1 MAAATAARGDAAL
14 DVLDD
19 AEEDVGGGEGIAR
32 DVGECDAVPFLR
44 RRQSEPTATWRTP
57 VMLEVKL
64 STSCTLSMMFTVV
77 A

>member
-1 MAAATAARGDAAL
+1 MFSAFVERERFRDRWFHGDASTEYREAAAATAARGDAAL

-44 RRQSEPTATWRTP
+44 RR
-57 VMLEVKL
+57 
-64 STSCTLSMMFTVV
+64 
-77 A
+77 